1 MLFGVMLFVHLDVAV
16 VRAQSNL
23 PGIATLNDE
32 SSASDSET
40 PPADGSSG
48 EESLS
53 DILDGDVEPKIL
65 RRPLLPSDQES
76 LPSDQ
81 PDLDQWV
88 DPIFDAPTGYTGMSG
103 IAPLESQTSGHFV
116 PVEDRWR
123 AGFPE
128 WDRYGKGYVPV
139 DDVPY
144 EVGHWWDPFNQ
155 NVLKGDYP
163 IVGQHT
169 FFNITATNLLIF
181 EPRSVPTPT
190 TPFESTKDPD
200 SPNFF
205 GNPNQL
211 FVSNFIAK
219 LKEL

>member
-128 WDRYGKGYVPV
+128 WDRYGKGYVLV
-139 DDVPY
+139 A
-144 EVGHWWDPFNQ
+144 EEFALEQ
-155 NVLKGDYP
+155 
-163 IVGQHT
+163 IVGKRGAMHRDKGSARPGARLVNGLRDQ
-169 FFNITATNLLIF
+169 LLA
-181 EPRSVPTPT
+181 
-190 TPFESTKDPD
+190 
-200 SPNFF
+200 
-205 GNPNQL
+205 G
-211 FVSNFIAK
+211 A
-219 LKEL
+219 